1 MLLYDF
7 EHLSKPV
14 LKGFA
19 FGNEFLQSLMGR
31 CNGDAVALPRVSHL
45 IHVPLWHYRLLTVL
59 ASLTMR

>member
-14 LKGFA
+14 FKGFA

-31 CNGDAVALPRVSHL
+31 CNSVVVGEPVVVVVGEGDAVALPQ
-45 IHVPLWHYRLLTVL
+45 
-59 ASLTMR
+59 